1 MSTYSQLGCLARAP
15 AGQRAAAASTAGI
28 PILLYVDDLSARRE
42 RTPLLGALDSD
53 SALSRP
59 VTPGAGATSN
69 RQLAV

>member
-15 AGQRAAAASTAGI
+15 AGQRAAAASTGNSY
-28 PILLYVDDLSARRE
+28 LVDDLSARRE